1 MVMRNLSAHDVR
13 DLIIDRI
20 THGIYPLGSKL
31 PTTVELASETGAHR
45 NTIAKA
51 YRALADVGLITLK
64 QGRGSFVSSLVGPE
78 NQSAISVQIQGQIAE
93 SLRKARGLGIP
104 EAELRQAIDEQIT
117 ASYRVNLQRAAF
129 VECNLG
135 DARAAVDEI
144 EAITGYRLVPLLLDD
159 LQSSPLVAT
168 DGCAAVFTS
177 LFHIKEVSDLLDQAR
192 PGLSV
197 VGVYTH
203 PDERALG
210 EIARIRPG
218 SQVGIVC
225 ASSEGSRRFA
235 NQIATFANVT
245 TTTLVRPTDADI
257 LQVAKRVETIV
268 SSRSCASQVQSL
280 KLEIPIIPLPFHV
293 SQQSAGRVAEIL
305 ANSWGGATPRD
316 NGLLTLKGVLA

>member
-1 MVMRNLSAHDVR
+1 MRNLSAHDVR

-129 VECNLG
+129 VECNLE
-135 DARAAVDEI
+135 DASPRAA
-144 EAITGYRLVPLLLDD
+144 APRRL
-159 LQSSPLVAT
+159 
-168 DGCAAVFTS
+168 AV
-177 LFHIKEVSDLLDQAR
+177 
-192 PGLSV
+192 
-197 VGVYTH
+197 
-203 PDERALG
+203 
-210 EIARIRPG
+210 
-218 SQVGIVC
+218 
-225 ASSEGSRRFA
+225 
-235 NQIATFANVT
+235 VT
-245 TTTLVRPTDADI
+245 IGGNRWL
-257 LQVAKRVETIV
+257 
-268 SSRSCASQVQSL
+268 C
-280 KLEIPIIPLPFHV
+280 
-293 SQQSAGRVAEIL
+293 GRVHESL
-305 ANSWGGATPRD
+305 SYQRGE
-316 NGLLTLKGVLA
+316 